1 MAPAFVSP
9 LIEECARLHG
19 YGTLHSVLEALSR
32 SHVLRLEMAPHGCFV
47 KAFYTKK
54 NISACSTTSPGTS
67 PSPPSSTTPISRSGL
82 LSMRTSSPP
91 GLHGPRRHLPLRCV
105 NLFDMASSDGNDAT
119 AADTLSDTSGY
130 VPKIKNTFIEFTKST
145 GGSMTPGA
153 CSAPEF
159 QSGCVYPPSTT
170 ADEVCC
176 DTHRATPTHFSKGCG
191 SQCFSEH
198 KLDSSV
204 QRGILPDPGH
214 QGAAA
219 SNAALR
225 IQSCFRRILAKR
237 RVDTLRMVHRVKAID
252 DQNMMTTGHKAEDNA
267 TRSFENTLDEEE
279 FLRRSGRLLEE
290 RFSESFG
297 KLCSDKGPE
306 IS

>member
-1 MAPAFVSP
+1 
-9 LIEECARLHG
+9 
-19 YGTLHSVLEALSR
+19 
-32 SHVLRLEMAPHGCFV
+32 MAPHGCFV

-91 GLHGPRRHLPLRCV
+91 GLHGPRRQLPLCCV

-119 AADTLSDTSGY
+119 AADTLSVTSGY
-130 VPKIKNTFIEFTKST
+130 VPKIKNTFIEFTKAT

-176 DTHRATPTHFSKGCG
+176 DTHSATPTHFSKGCG
-191 SQCFSEH
+191 SQCYSEH
-198 KLDSSV
+198 MLDSSV
-204 QRGILPDPGH
+204 QMGILPDPGH

-237 RVDTLRMVHRVKAID
+237 RVDTLRIVKMVKAIAVQFEAQTED
-252 DQNMMTTGHKAEDNA
+252 LQQVIAEA
-267 TRSFENTLDEEE
+267 CRAAAL
-279 FLRRSGRLLEE
+279 G
-290 RFSESFG
+290 
-297 KLCSDKGPE
+297 
-306 IS
+306 